1 MDYGKGHLLHG
12 RISCEG
18 VEASE
23 GAVRE
28 SLSGGVDPALLAASS
43 LGIASESITHKVD
56 ANLLKHA

>member
-28 SLSGGVDPALLAASS
+28 SFVGGVDPALLAASS